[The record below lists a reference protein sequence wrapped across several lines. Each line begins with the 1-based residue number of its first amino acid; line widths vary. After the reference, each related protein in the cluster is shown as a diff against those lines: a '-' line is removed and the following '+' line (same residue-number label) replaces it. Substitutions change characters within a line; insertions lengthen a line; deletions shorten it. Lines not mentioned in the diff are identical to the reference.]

1 MQDFLG
7 DMITRIRNGHRAR
20 LGAVLLHP
28 YTPNVCVRLL
38 EILRDEGYI
47 LGFQYIHNTKSK
59 KPQIKVL
66 LKYDA
71 TGSSVVQ
78 AIFQVSKPSRRIYI
92 SLNALWK
99 PKTTFGVF
107 IVSTPIGLMVDREAR
122 LRNLGGEVLCG
133 IY

>member
-1 MQDFLG
+1 MQNFLG

-20 LGAVLLHP
+20 LGAILLHP
-28 YTPNVCVRLL
+28 STPKLCVRLL

-47 LGFQYIHNTKSK
+47 LGFQYIVNENN

-71 TGSSVVQ
+71 TGSSVIQ
-78 AIFQVSKPSRRIYI
+78 SFFQISKPSRRVYI
-92 SLNALWK
+92 SLNSLWK
-99 PKTTFGVF
+99 PKSSFGLFV
-107 IVSTPIGLMVDREAR
+107 ISTPMGLMVDREAR
-122 LRNLGGEVLCG
+122 IRNLGGEVLCG